1 MKHPDFAAAARF
13 FSNYRYR
20 LFAVGLLFLYG
31 CELTNEEVLNS
42 RAAFVGSF
50 SMNQT
55 CRGAN
60 SSTDRYTLRISQ
72 GSGGNTIILENMA
85 PFATQIVATVAGNTL
100 TISPQNVAFSGLAR
114 QATVSGSGTL
124 TDGSVL
130 EIDFDYD
137 FGGNNSCGATGFK
150 L

>member
-1 MKHPDFAAAARF
+1 MKHPDFAPALHF
-13 FSNYRYR
+13 FRNYCRR
-20 LFAVGLLFLYG
+20 LLAVGLLFLYG

-50 SMNQT
+50 SMNQS

-60 SSTDRYTLRISQ
+60 TSTDKYTLRISQ
-72 GSGGNTIILENMA
+72 GSGGNTILLENMA
-85 PFATQIVATVAGNTL
+85 PFATKIVATVAGNTL

-137 FGGNNSCGATGFK
+137 FGGNNRCSAKGFK